1 MSMKLQNIIHIL
13 IGIVCIGLLPT
24 AQAVSPPPDGAYSG
38 ANTAEGGDALF
49 HLTAGI
55 DNTALGFATLW
66 NDTTGSYNTAIGE
79 QTLYLNISGM
89 FNTASGYR
97 ALYNNAASRNTA
109 DGFGALYLNTLGTE
123 NTAMGFKALYSNT
136 AGYVNT
142 AVGAYALYQ
151 HATGSWNTAIG
162 DSALKTNTFG
172 EDNTAIG
179 AEALRFSSGSNNAAL
194 GFQAGGSVT
203 TADNVIVIGAQ
214 TLGAN
219 VSNSCFIGN
228 IRGVQTAN
236 ADAIPVQIDS
246 AGQLG
251 TQSSSRRFK
260 SEIKPMDNASEAIL
274 SLNPVMFHY
283 KSDKKNTPQ
292 FGLIAEEVAKVNPD
306 LVVRYKNG
314 EIYTVRYEQVN
325 AMLLNEFLKEH
336 KAFVAEQH
344 NVEKLQAIAAQQQ
357 KQIEALTAGLQKV
370 SAQLEVSKPAPQT
383 VLNRQ

>member
-1 MSMKLQNIIHIL
+1 MKLQNIIHIL
-13 IGIVCIGLLPT
+13 IGIVCIGLLPKT
-24 AQAVSPPPDGAYSG
+24 QAVSPAPDGAYSG

-66 NDTTGSYNTAIGE
+66 NDTSGSYNTAIGE
-79 QTLYLNISGM
+79 QTLYLNITGM

-109 DGFGALYLNTLGTE
+109 DGYRALYRNTLGTE
-123 NTAMGFKALYSNT
+123 NTAVGFQALYSNN

-142 AVGAYALYQ
+142 AVGGYALYL
-151 HATGSWNTAIG
+151 HTFGSWNTAIG

-172 EDNTAIG
+172 ENNTAIG

-214 TLGAN
+214 TPGAN

-228 IRGVQTAN
+228 IRGVQPQMPTRYQCRLIQLA
-236 ADAIPVQIDS
+236 S
-246 AGQLG
+246 LG

-283 KSDKKNTPQ
+283 KSDKKDAPQ
-292 FGLIAEEVAKVNPD
+292 YGLIAEEVAKVNPD
-306 LVVRYKNG
+306 LVVRDKNG
-314 EIYTVRYEQVN
+314 EIYTLRYDQ
-325 AMLLNEFLKEH
+325 
-336 KAFVAEQH
+336 
-344 NVEKLQAIAAQQQ
+344 
-357 KQIEALTAGLQKV
+357 
-370 SAQLEVSKPAPQT
+370 
-383 VLNRQ
+383 